1 MTAPGFK
8 ASVQND
14 IELPVGQNIR
24 VDARPDVGAVSER
37 VEVTASMKRL
47 PRDAHYLCEDR

>member
-1 MTAPGFK
+1 VTAPGFK